1 MAKKKPTMKEVTE
14 VIGKIINQIE
24 ITKNRVLNLENV
36 LGEYIAFS
44 KKEDEFKKHM
54 DKKMKEYEKEKAKK
68 DAKDGVE
75 SGVRD
80 DKQQV
85 VSASK

>member
-1 MAKKKPTMKEVTE
+1 
-14 VIGKIINQIE
+14 
-24 ITKNRVLNLENV
+24 
-36 LGEYIAFS
+36 
-44 KKEDEFKKHM
+44 M